1 MIFFVDNVQNIDLSV
16 KHCYHANSM
25 TQLQLQKKVMNLEAE
40 LSVLRTALQ
49 IEPNNLID
57 EDNWKK
63 IKPTARSI
71 RTKLYQQRYGQK

>member
-1 MIFFVDNVQNIDLSV
+1 MDNVLNIDLSV
-16 KHCYHANSM
+16 KSCYHANSM
-25 TQLQLQKKVMNLEAE
+25 TQLQLQKKVMNLEVE

-49 IEPNNLID
+49 TEPNSLID

-63 IKPTARSI
+63 IKPTVKTI